1 MRYLTAGLAELLMV
15 GRVHEKSN
23 DNPQEEI
30 LRLVGR
36 LWAERSAHES
46 AGYLSTPTPR
56 SNRHAVWGAPI
67 THGPKAT
74 TCRRSC
80 YWKSHEG
87 LCRLA
92 TTAPRG
98 PRPKAQ
104 AKPAICSYAFLS
116 EVAFVPCGNT
126 ASTALAVYSVS
137 RSATSTPSGS
147 LASRC
152 TSSCRMIEP
161 QETAPGV
168 PGTSLQGWGVRRIS
182 TRVCGYMNKTK

>member
-1 MRYLTAGLAELLMV
+1 MLGTYLL
-15 GRVHEKSN
+15 
-23 DNPQEEI
+23 D
-30 LRLVGR
+30 
-36 LWAERSAHES
+36 
-46 AGYLSTPTPR
+46 PR

-67 THGPKAT
+67 THGQKAT

-98 PRPKAQ
+98 PRHKAQ
-104 AKPAICSYAFLS
+104 AKPAICPYAFVS

-137 RSATSTPSGS
+137 RSATFTPSVS

-152 TSSCRMIEP
+152 ISSCRMIEP

-168 PGTSLQGWGVRRIS
+168 PGTSLQDWGVRRIS